1 MIKQLLNSVITKYH
15 DLPVSRRSI
24 ICLSLRLRQI
34 IELLAI
40 DKSRYFA
47 QPRPIIDHFT
57 VVGLVTWPLNG
68 SEAGGDLVLIQTS
81 TLLLCKSRCS
91 YAN

>member
-1 MIKQLLNSVITKYH
+1 MVNLFKLTFKLI
-15 DLPVSRRSI
+15 
-24 ICLSLRLRQI
+24 QI
-34 IELLAI
+34 FFLFEMV
-40 DKSRYFA
+40 RE
-47 QPRPIIDHFT
+47 RIDHFT

-81 TLLLCKSRCS
+81 LVLLCKSSFS

>member
-1 MIKQLLNSVITKYH
+1 MIKKLLNSVITKYH

-40 DKSRYFA
+40 AKSRYFA
-47 QPRPIIDHFT
+47 QPRSIIDHFT
-57 VVGLVTWPLNG
+57 VVGLVTWLLNG